1 MSKQAPHYVLVVDD
15 EESIRRLLKNELS
28 SGDRIVHTAENA
40 QFARQAL
47 KKQQYDVIIL
57 DIRLP
62 DADGLDLFAE
72 FKMAA
77 QDVEIILITGHGDI
91 DNAVEAMRMGVFD
104 YITKPCKL
112 DRLEVVIDRAY
123 QRVCLQREN
132 KGLRHT
138 QASKSEWCNL
148 IGRSAPIQ
156 EIKFLIDKL
165 TNSEVPVLITGE
177 SGVGKDV
184 VARAIHERCPRSAQP
199 LIIKNCAMLYREM
212 VRSELFGHKKG
223 AFTGATEAHEGL
235 VSVAYKGTLFLDEI
249 GDLPEDVQASLLR
262 LLETKMYRRMGENKE
277 RRADVRFLFA
287 TNRDLG
293 KAVEE
298 GTFNEALYHRINV
311 FNIHIPRLRE
321 RKEDLPL
328 LVEHFLSLLSNG
340 RPPADMPEKTM
351 KRLLAYDWPGNVRE
365 LRNVLERALILSE
378 GRAVTE
384 NCLPKELLDTGHGQR
399 DAPPMS
405 LEKMEREHIAQVLS
419 IYHGS
424 KQKAA
429 QALNIGRKTLYRKIQ
444 KYGLDQ

>member
-1 MSKQAPHYVLVVDD
+1 MQTSYHVLVVDD
-15 EESIRRLLKNELS
+15 EESIRKLLKNELDS
-28 SGDRIVHTAENA
+28 ADRVVHTAENA
-40 QFARQAL
+40 KKARQLL

-72 FKMAA
+72 FKVAN
-77 QDVEIILITGHGDI
+77 QDVETILITGHGDI

-104 YITKPCKL
+104 YITKPFKL
-112 DRLEVVIDRAY
+112 DRLEVVIERAY

-138 QASKSEWCNL
+138 QAAKTRWYNL
-148 IGRSAPIQ
+148 IGRSAQ
-156 EIKFLIDKL
+156 LKEIKFLIEKL
-165 TNSEVPVLITGE
+165 TTSEVPVLITGE
-177 SGVGKDV
+177 SGAGKDV
-184 VARAIHERCPRSAQP
+184 VARSIHSRCRRSGQP
-199 LIIKNCAMLYREM
+199 LIIKNCAMLHREM

-223 AFTGATEAHEGL
+223 AFTGATEEHEGL
-235 VSVAYKGTLFLDEI
+235 VSVAHKGTLFLDEI

-262 LLETKMYRRMGENKE
+262 LLETKTYRRMGENKE

-293 KAVEE
+293 KAVED
-298 GTFNEALYHRINV
+298 GAFNEALFHRINV

-340 RPPADMPEKTM
+340 NPPPAMPDKTM
-351 KRLLAYDWPGNVRE
+351 KRLLGYDWPGNVRE

-378 GRAVTE
+378 GKAITE
-384 NCLPKELLDTGHGQR
+384 NCLPKELLDREAGQSG
-399 DAPPMS
+399 APPMS
-405 LEKMEREHIAQVLS
+405 LENMEREHIARVLAS
-419 IYHGS
+419 FDGN
-424 KQKAA
+424 KQKVA
-429 QALNIGRKTLYRKIQ
+429 QILGIGRKTLYRKIQ
-444 KYGLDQ
+444 KYGLE

>member
-1 MSKQAPHYVLVVDD
+1 MQSSYNVLVVDD
-15 EESIRRLLKNELS
+15 EESIRKLLKNELDS
-28 SGDRIVHTAENA
+28 DDRVIHTAENA
-40 QFARQAL
+40 HRARQLL
-47 KKQQYDVIIL
+47 KKQQFDVIIL

-72 FKMAA
+72 FKVAN

-104 YITKPCKL
+104 YITKPFKL
-112 DRLEVVIDRAY
+112 DRLEVVIERAY

-138 QASKSEWCNL
+138 QEAKTDWYNL
-148 IGRSAPIQ
+148 IGRSAPIR

-165 TNSEVPVLITGE
+165 TTSEVPVLITGE
-177 SGVGKDV
+177 SGAGKDV
-184 VARAIHERCPRSAQP
+184 VARAIHHRGGRSCQP
-199 LIIKNCAMLYREM
+199 LIVKNCAMLHKEM

-223 AFTGATEAHEGL
+223 AFTGATEEHEGL
-235 VSVAYKGTLFLDEI
+235 VSVAHKGTLFLDEI

-262 LLETKMYRRMGENKE
+262 LLETKEYRRMGENKE

-287 TNRDLG
+287 TNRDLA
-293 KAVEE
+293 KAVEA
-298 GTFNEALYHRINV
+298 GTFNEALFHRINV

-328 LVEHFLSLLSNG
+328 LVEHFLSLLANG
-340 RPPADMPEKTM
+340 RPAAAMPEKTM
-351 KRLLAYDWPGNVRE
+351 KRLLSYGWPGNVRE

-378 GRAVTE
+378 GGAITE
-384 NCLPKELLDTGHGQR
+384 NCLPKELLDSNTCKS

-405 LEKMEREHIAQVLS
+405 LENMEREHIAYVLS
-419 IYHGS
+419 IYAGN

-429 QALNIGRKTLYRKIQ
+429 QVLGIGRKTLYRKIQ
-444 KYGLDQ
+444 KYGLE